1 MFDYIRYLK
10 EEDSL
15 SFEDSLDI
23 YNSIFKVL
31 ENQDDILHESWKD
44 VVNSA
49 LAYSKMRTNWNYFST
64 EEKQEKDKLRSSLHN
79 TFMINLKA
87 FYRRGEQLELNG
99 DWMEKLRLPEE
110 RKRWG
115 DFAGYIVCF
124 ENIKAR

>member
-1 MFDYIRYLK
+1 MLDYMQYLK
-10 EEDSL
+10 KKDSL

-31 ENQDDILHESWKD
+31 ENQDDYLHELWKE
-44 VVNSA
+44 VVDSA
-49 LAYSKMRTNWNYFST
+49 LAYSKLRTDWNYFSR
-64 EEKQEKDKLRSSLHN
+64 EEKQEKDKLRTSRHD
-79 TFMINLKA
+79 TFIINLKV

-99 DWMEKLRLPEE
+99 DWMKKLRLPEE

-124 ENIKAR
+124 ENIRAR

>member
-49 LAYSKMRTNWNYFST
+49 LDYSKMRTNWNYFSR
-64 EEKQEKDKLRSSLHN
+64 EEKQDKDKLRTSLHN
-79 TFMINLKA
+79 TFIINLKA
-87 FYRRGEQLELNG
+87 FYRRGEQMGLNG

-115 DFAGYIVCF
+115 DFAGYIVCL

>member
-31 ENQDDILHESWKD
+31 DNQDDYLHELWEE

-49 LAYSKMRTNWNYFST
+49 LAYCKMRTDWNYFSK
-64 EEKQEKDKLRSSLHN
+64 EEKQDKDKLRTSLHN
-79 TFMINLKA
+79 TFIINLKA
-87 FYRRGEQLELNG
+87 FYRRGEQMGLNG
-99 DWMEKLRLPEE
+99 EWMEKLRLPEE

-115 DFAGYIVCF
+115 DLAGYIVCF

>member
-115 DFAGYIVCF
+115 DFAGYIVCL